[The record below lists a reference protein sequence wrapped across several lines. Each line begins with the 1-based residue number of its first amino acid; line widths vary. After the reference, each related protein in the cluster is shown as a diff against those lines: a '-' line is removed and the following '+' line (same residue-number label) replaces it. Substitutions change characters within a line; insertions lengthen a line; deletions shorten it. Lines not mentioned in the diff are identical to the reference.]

1 MTKKPTPLSKSL
13 VRTVIVLILLLVVF
27 GLLKMT
33 NII

>member
-1 MTKKPTPLSKSL
+1 MTKKPTPLSKAL